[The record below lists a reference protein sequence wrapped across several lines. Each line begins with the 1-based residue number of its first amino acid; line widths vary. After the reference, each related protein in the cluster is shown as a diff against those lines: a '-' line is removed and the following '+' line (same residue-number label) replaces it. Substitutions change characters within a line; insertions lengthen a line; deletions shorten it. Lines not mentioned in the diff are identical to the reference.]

1 MGHCGALLWCLH
13 HCSSFP
19 YDGEFTKKTCPISL
33 CLMVQYMLP
42 FGKRLQNYGTSPYIT
57 MLIGKINYKSPCS
70 IATGPLLSH
79 SQTISTIAL
88 EPVSRFQL
96 RAGRH
101 RLLGGLRDG
110 QGRGPCLPMSEILYR
125 FLLKCGQLISIEH
138 GKMM

>member
-1 MGHCGALLWCLH
+1 
-13 HCSSFP
+13 
-19 YDGEFTKKTCPISL
+19 
-33 CLMVQYMLP
+33 MLP